1 MRFLLSTWGSRG
13 DVEPLAGLAVRL
25 HELGAEASI
34 AAPPDEEIAAL
45 LRRNGIPHVPLGP
58 TVASIVASDKPPAA
72 QDAFALA
79 AKLVDARFEALPPA
93 AEGCDAVLATGLMP
107 AGVRDVADR
116 LGIRYVLAAFHVLG
130 LPSDTRPPSRRPGK
144 PSAEDETDLD
154 VLWREDA
161 ERVDALYAAPTNENR
176 ARIGLP
182 PITNVRDYVHG
193 EGPVWLAADPLLG
206 PWAGTTRREVVQ
218 TGAWF
223 LPDDRPLPEDL
234 AAFLDAGE
242 PPVYVGFGSLG
253 MHSTPD
259 LGRIAVEA
267 VRATGRR
274 IVLSRG
280 WAGLDAVDDRDDCFV
295 IGETNHKAL
304 FARVAAVVHHG
315 GAGTTSTTA
324 LIGTPQV
331 VVPQFADQPSWAA
344 RVAELG
350 IGVAHPGPVPTVE
363 SLSAALAQALTP
375 ETAARAKEVSG
386 EISREGTTVAARMLI
401 EGR

>member
-1 MRFLLSTWGSRG
+1 MRFLLVTWGSRG

-58 TVASIVASDKPPAA
+58 TVASIVASDKPPSA

-79 AKLVDARFEALPPA
+79 AKLVDARFEALLPA
-93 AEGCDAVLATGLMP
+93 AEGCEAVLATGLMP
-107 AGVRDVADR
+107 AGVRDVADK

-130 LPSDTRPPSRRPGK
+130 FPSDTRPPSRRPGK
-144 PSAEDETDLD
+144 ASAEDETDLE

-161 ERVDALYAAPTNENR
+161 ERVDALYAAPTNAGR
-176 ARIGLP
+176 ARLGLP
-182 PITNVRDYVHG
+182 PIENIRDHVHG
-193 EGPVWLAADPLLG
+193 DGPVLLAADPLLG
-206 PWAGTTRREVVQ
+206 PWTGTTRKDLVQ

-223 LPDDRPLPEDL
+223 LPDDRPLPDDL
-234 AAFLDAGE
+234 ADFLDAGE

-267 VRATGRR
+267 VRAQGRR
-274 IVLSRG
+274 VVLSRG
-280 WAGLDAVDDRDDCFV
+280 WAGLTADDADDCFV
-295 IGETNHKAL
+295 IGESNHKAL
-304 FARVAAVVHHG
+304 FSRVAAVVHHG
-315 GAGTTSTTA
+315 GAGTTSTAA
-324 LIGTPQV
+324 LIGAPQV
-331 VVPQFADQPSWAA
+331 VVPQYADQPSWAA
-344 RVAELG
+344 RVADLG

-363 SLSAALAQALTP
+363 SLSAALAQALAP

-386 EISREGTTVAARMLI
+386 QISREGTTVAAKYLI
-401 EGR
+401 NGG